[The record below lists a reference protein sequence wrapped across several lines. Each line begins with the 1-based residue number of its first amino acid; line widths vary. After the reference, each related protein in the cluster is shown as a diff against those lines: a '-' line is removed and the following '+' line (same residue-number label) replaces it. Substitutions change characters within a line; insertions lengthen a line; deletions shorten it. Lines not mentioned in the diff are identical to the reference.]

1 MAKDRGETIWTALD
15 RKATAIA
22 EFTMRQYRTRIS
34 TWVVL
39 GVGFLSISVVL
50 LFYIDAMNTE
60 IEAIDNDGDSF
71 DSDGDGYVDGQEFK
85 LGTDLYDEFSH
96 PGLFDPPVEPEPASM
111 YINEDDYDWDYSD
124 ARSVSTGYDDDGDC
138 RESQLLES
146 QKDTNNDGIACNIRI
161 VFNSLTGEYD
171 IFADSGVDEDPDE
184 DRYGKEAQHRAFVLA
199 IGKLGFVFLLSIF
212 IPLFLATGLI
222 RDEMTSGTMHYMTA
236 KPIARGEI
244 FLYRMLGYL
253 GIVWPYMI
261 VMCLL
266 MAIISGLLGP
276 GDQFFRF
283 SDLGVWF
290 SVLIAALLATLVYG
304 MLFSFLGVLWKY
316 GIILAL
322 PIAAWELGMA
332 LLSMSVPESTFLR
345 MSIVGWSMS
354 IIDSGALLVWPDM
367 DMFTQAGSWAG
378 GSNDGNSF
386 FSFETESLPGHGAL
400 EWAQS
405 DLGLGMGPYPTII
418 VSMMVLIAQAAFF
431 WFIGQLVFKSKEIE

>member
-1 MAKDRGETIWTALD
+1 MAKGRGETIWTALD

-222 RDEMTSGTMHYMTA
+222 RDEMTS
-236 KPIARGEI
+236 
-244 FLYRMLGYL
+244 
-253 GIVWPYMI
+253 
-261 VMCLL
+261 
-266 MAIISGLLGP
+266 
-276 GDQFFRF
+276 
-283 SDLGVWF
+283 
-290 SVLIAALLATLVYG
+290 
-304 MLFSFLGVLWKY
+304 
-316 GIILAL
+316 
-322 PIAAWELGMA
+322 
-332 LLSMSVPESTFLR
+332 
-345 MSIVGWSMS
+345 
-354 IIDSGALLVWPDM
+354 
-367 DMFTQAGSWAG
+367 
-378 GSNDGNSF
+378 
-386 FSFETESLPGHGAL
+386 
-400 EWAQS
+400 
-405 DLGLGMGPYPTII
+405 
-418 VSMMVLIAQAAFF
+418 
-431 WFIGQLVFKSKEIE
+431 